1 MVDKVHNWEV
11 RRNLAFNTTSIINSI
26 IKKDKRRFIEVMLQF
41 YNSKAYRSLYEELLN
56 SNRPSQVD
64 SKPFE
69 KLFIDELEISS
80 SDSISYQINYEL
92 LDEMLK
98 QMKINKKAGYYF
110 PDFKALPLRIERY
123 GSYKGLSAL
132 EVISLVKNKEY
143 QNKYIEAE
151 VRNRLALRI
160 EDMVNSIIK
169 DDKKRFIEV
178 MLRFYDS
185 DTYQSLY
192 QELYNVAS
200 SSNPWIARNLF
211 REIDYGSFEKMFMD
225 EVESTPEY
233 IDPIPYPIN
242 YELLDEEEGEVVIDE
257 ELELYK
263 TMFKADFVGS
273 LPLFISGYAF
283 TKGISDQEAIALF
296 KKYDILNYLIDL
308 SAFFNMDGRVI
319 EGIDCKIEHQNSNFH
334 LENTNDFEPFYFD
347 LEEIFLILSSIL
359 I

>member
-98 QMKINKKAGYYF
+98 QMKIDKKAGYYF

-242 YELLDEEEGEVVIDE
+242 YELLDEEEGEIGVGE
-257 ELELYK
+257 ELK
-263 TMFKADFVGS
+263 TVFKADFVDS
-273 LPLFISGYAF
+273 LPLFIAEYAIV
-283 TKGISDQEAIALF
+283 KGLSDQEAISLF
-296 KKYDILNYLIDL
+296 KKYDILNYLIEL
-308 SAFFNMDGRVI
+308 SGFFNMDSKIV
-319 EGIDCKIEHQNSNFH
+319 EGISSKIEHQDPSFH
-334 LENTNDFEPFYFD
+334 LENRNDFDPLNFT
-347 LEEIFLILSSIL
+347 LREIFLILSSVL